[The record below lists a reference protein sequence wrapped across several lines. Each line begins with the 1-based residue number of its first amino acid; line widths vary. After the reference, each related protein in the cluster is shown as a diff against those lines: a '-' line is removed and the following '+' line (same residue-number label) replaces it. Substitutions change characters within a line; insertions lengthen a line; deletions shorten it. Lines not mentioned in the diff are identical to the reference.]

1 MYEIDLL
8 DDAINCP
15 FRNTC
20 KKVDSDK
27 CNSACKD
34 YSNMIAHAKTSNIS
48 PFRFTPSNNK
58 LKGCEFGVD
67 EPQNAQEQLTLIK
80 SDLLAYLE
88 ECPIV
93 IIDSKHLEARIK
105 VLYQLMIIYMTKTR
119 NEFAEGFKRRF
130 WVSEWETVK
139 QEISYQEKLELM
151 RVEFLVVEY
160 AEMDNQLYSILF
172 HRRER
177 RKPTLITHI
186 IDSKASEDVKGLI
199 TSEKAYIVI

>member
-8 DDAINCP
+8 DDAKNCP

-20 KKVDSDK
+20 KKIDDGK

-34 YSNMIAHAKTSNIS
+34 YSNMITHAKTSNIS
-48 PFRFTPSNNK
+48 PFRFTPGNNK
-58 LKGCEFGVD
+58 LLDYEFSVD
-67 EPQNAQEQLTLIK
+67 TAKEQLALIK
-80 SDLLAYLE
+80 NDLLAYLE

-93 IIDSKHLEARIK
+93 IIDSKHLEARLK

-139 QEISYQEKLELM
+139 HEINYQEKLELM

-160 AEMDNQLYSILF
+160 ADMDNQLYSILF

-199 TSEKAYIVI
+199 THEKAYIIV

>member
-1 MYEIDLL
+1 MFEIDLL
-8 DDAINCP
+8 DNANNCP

-20 KKVDSDK
+20 KKVNSDK

-34 YSNMIAHAKTSNIS
+34 YSNMITHAKTSNIS

-58 LKGCEFGVD
+58 LLDYEFSV
-67 EPQNAQEQLTLIK
+67 ETSKEQLDLIK
-80 SDLLAYLE
+80 NDLLAFLE

-139 QEISYQEKLELM
+139 YDISYQEKQELM
-151 RVEFLVVEY
+151 RVEFLAVEY

-186 IDSKASEDVKGLI
+186 VDSKASEDVKGLI
-199 TSEKAYIVI
+199 TQEKAYIIV

>member
-8 DDAINCP
+8 DDARNCP

-20 KKVDSDK
+20 KRASNAN
-27 CNSACKD
+27 CNSGCKD

-58 LKGCEFGVD
+58 LEDVD
-67 EPQNAQEQLTLIK
+67 FRVEGAKEKLDDIK
-80 SDLLAYLE
+80 NNLLAYLE

-93 IIDSKHLEARIK
+93 IIDSKHLEARLK

-119 NEFAEGFKRRF
+119 NEFTDGFKRRF
-130 WVSEWETVK
+130 WVSEWEVVK
-139 QEISYQEKLELM
+139 HDISFQEKQELM

-160 AEMDNQLYSILF
+160 AELDSQLYSILF

-186 IDSKASEDVKGLI
+186 VDSKASEDVKGLI
-199 TSEKAYIVI
+199 TQEEAYIVL

>member
-8 DDAINCP
+8 DNASNCP

-20 KKVDSDK
+20 KRASNDN
-27 CNSACKD
+27 CNSGCKD

-58 LKGCEFGVD
+58 LEDVEFRVESAKEKLD
-67 EPQNAQEQLTLIK
+67 SIK
-80 SDLLAYLE
+80 NDLLAFLE

-93 IIDSKHLEARIK
+93 IIDSKHLEARLK

-119 NEFAEGFKRRF
+119 NEFTDGFKRRF
-130 WVSEWETVK
+130 WVLEWEVVK
-139 QEISYQEKLELM
+139 HDISFQEKQELM

-160 AEMDNQLYSILF
+160 AEMDSQLYSILF

-186 IDSKASEDVKGLI
+186 VDSKASEDVKGLI
-199 TSEKAYIVI
+199 TQEKAYIIL

>member
-8 DDAINCP
+8 DDAKNCP

-20 KKVDSDK
+20 KQVNSDI

-34 YSNMIAHAKTSNIS
+34 YSNMITHGKSSNIS
-48 PFRFTPSNNK
+48 PYRFTPSNNK
-58 LKGCEFGVD
+58 LLDSEFSTEGAKV
-67 EPQNAQEQLTLIK
+67 TLDNIK
-80 SDLLAYLE
+80 NDLLGFLE

-119 NEFAEGFKRRF
+119 NEFSEGFKRRF
-130 WVSEWETVK
+130 WVSEWDTVK
-139 QEISYQEKLELM
+139 HDISYQDKQELM

-186 IDSKASEDVKGLI
+186 IDSKASDDVKGLI
-199 TSEKAYIVI
+199 TQEKAYIVL